1 MKEIVKKME
10 ETTKVREG
18 FALKSKGEITEIN
31 GALNNIV
38 IVHKEIPSELFEKV
52 YDVKREAS
60 KFFRELEAFK
70 EETRNLT
77 KSPDVNAWTA
87 AFMEKWQAELS
98 KQVEFPV
105 RTLTK
110 QEMTQLINANKEQGL
125 TAGHVDFLYN
135 LFNVN

>member
-1 MKEIVKKME
+1 MKEKEIKESATVAEVKEVK
-10 ETTKVREG
+10 
-18 FALKSKGEITEIN
+18 AQYEILEIN

>member
-1 MKEIVKKME
+1 MKEKEIKESATVAEVKE
-10 ETTKVREG
+10 V
-18 FALKSKGEITEIN
+18 KSQYEILEIN

>member
-1 MKEIVKKME
+1 MKENNIKE
-10 ETTKVREG
+10 SAKVAEG
-18 FALKSKGEITEIN
+18 KGMKAQYEILEIN

-60 KFFRELEAFK
+60 KFFRELEALK
-70 EETRNLT
+70 EEIRNLT